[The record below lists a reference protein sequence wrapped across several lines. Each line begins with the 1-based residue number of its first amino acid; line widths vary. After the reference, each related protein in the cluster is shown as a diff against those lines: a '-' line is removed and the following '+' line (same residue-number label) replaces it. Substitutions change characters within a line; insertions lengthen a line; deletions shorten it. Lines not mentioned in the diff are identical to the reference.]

1 MPSSSRPAAPRWRAL
16 PLMLPTS
23 GRRLNRATI
32 RFVSLIAVG
41 FIIATFDVRS
51 EGDSV
56 ANVLREGTQS
66 IFTPMQKSVVWVT
79 DPVVGFIDGVSNLA
93 GLRDENERLEAQV
106 RELQAQARE
115 IDAVEE
121 EVRQLEA
128 ILGIEA
134 PEALP
139 TVTARLYS
147 DGPSPFDNVRYI
159 DKGANDGIVAGQ
171 AVVDEDGLVGR
182 VDLVSAN
189 DARIR
194 LITDPQMSVGVRV
207 QSTNETGVVSG
218 RGDGPLRLEMF
229 RATKA
234 VYEGDLVVTD
244 GSRFPPGLVVGRVD
258 KDGEAEVGFVLRT
271 TVEPSARLSEVDYV
285 KVIVGW
291 TALDADLS
299 DGVVDNSV
307 ATTTTQ
313 TPTTTTTLDPTSST
327 SAPQGDG

>member
-1 MPSSSRPAAPRWRAL
+1 MFS
-16 PLMLPTS
+16 TS
-23 GRRLNRATI
+23 GRRLTRATI
-32 RFVSLIAVG
+32 LFVSLIAVG
-41 FIIATFDVRS
+41 FIVATFDVRS
-51 EGDSV
+51 DGDSV

-66 IFTPMQKSVVWVT
+66 IFTPMQKGVVWVT

-93 GLRDENERLEAQV
+93 GLRDENDRLEAQV
-106 RELQAQARE
+106 RELEAQARE
-115 IDAVEE
+115 TDAIEE

-134 PEALP
+134 PGALP

-159 DKGANDGIVAGQ
+159 DKGANDGLVAGQ

-194 LITDPQMSVGVRV
+194 LITDPQMSVGVRI

-218 RGDGPLRLEMF
+218 RGEGPLRLEMF

-234 VYEGDLVVTD
+234 VYKGDLVVTD
-244 GSRFPPGLVVGRVD
+244 GSRFPPGLVVGRID
-258 KDGEAEVGFVLRT
+258 QDGEAEVGFVLRT

-291 TALDADLS
+291 TSLDADL
-299 DGVVDNSV
+299 VDN
-307 ATTTTQ
+307 ATTSTT
-313 TPTTTTTLDPTSST
+313 TSST
-327 SAPQGDG
+327 STTSGSTSSTVAPEGDG

>member
-1 MPSSSRPAAPRWRAL
+1 
-16 PLMLPTS
+16 MLPTS

-32 RFVSLIAVG
+32 LFVSLIAIG

-66 IFTPMQKSVVWVT
+66 IFTPMQKGVVWVT

-115 IDAVEE
+115 MDAIEE
-121 EVRQLEA
+121 ELRQLEA

-134 PEALP
+134 PGELP

-159 DKGANDGIVAGQ
+159 DKGSNDGIVAGQ

-194 LITDPQMSVGVRV
+194 LITDPQMSVGVRI

-229 RATKA
+229 RATQA
-234 VYEGDLVVTD
+234 VHEGDLVVTD
-244 GSRFPPGLVVGRVD
+244 GSRFPPGLVVGRIAM
-258 KDGEAEVGFVLRT
+258 DGEAEVGFVLRT
-271 TVEPSARLSEVDYV
+271 TVNPSARLSEVDYV

-291 TALDADLS
+291 TALDAELS
-299 DGVVDNSV
+299 VGTPSS
-307 ATTTTQ
+307 TTSSS
-313 TPTTTTTLDPTSST
+313 TTTTTGPVST
-327 SAPQGDG
+327 TLPEGDG